1 MFKWILNFI
10 GPENSNGPPIK
21 SHINPLL
28 TIMTL
33 SPGSRD
39 YFFIPYGTY
48 YPEGRLISPLPDPL
62 CHEVLLNFKT
72 NRKWIE
78 LIKRHLNS

>member
-1 MFKWILNFI
+1 MFKCILNFI

-28 TIMTL
+28 TIMTSVFWKL
-33 SPGSRD
+33 AVL
-39 YFFIPYGTY
+39 FFIPYGTY
-48 YPEGRLISPLPDPL
+48 YPEGRLIRPLPDSL
-62 CHEVLLNFKT
+62 CHEALLNSKT

-78 LIKRHLNS
+78 LINS